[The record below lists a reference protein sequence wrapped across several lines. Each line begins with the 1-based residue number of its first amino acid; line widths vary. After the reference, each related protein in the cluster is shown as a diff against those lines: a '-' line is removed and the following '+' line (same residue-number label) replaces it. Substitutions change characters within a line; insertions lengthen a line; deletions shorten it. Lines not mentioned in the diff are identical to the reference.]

1 MGKQMFGNII
11 CEGRK
16 KLLLSGVTDVDRF
29 EEDVI
34 HAYTILG
41 EMTVKGQNLH
51 VNALSVETGDMD
63 IEGDINSIV
72 YGAENTGPL
81 SFIGKIFR

>member
-1 MGKQMFGNII
+1 MFGNII
-11 CEGRK
+11 VEGRK

-29 EEDVI
+29 EEDII

-41 EMTVKGQNLH
+41 ELTVKGQNLH

-63 IEGDINSIV
+63 IEGEIDSLI
-72 YGAENTGPL
+72 YGAERTSPL
-81 SFIGKIFR
+81 TFIQKIFR

>member
-11 CEGRK
+11 VEGRK

-29 EEDVI
+29 EEDII

-41 EMTVKGQNLH
+41 ELTVKGQNLH

-63 IEGDINSIV
+63 ISGDINSLV
-72 YGAENTGPL
+72 YGEERTSPL
-81 SFIGKIFR
+81 TFIQKIFR

>member
-11 CEGRK
+11 VEGRK

-29 EEDVI
+29 EEDII

-41 EMTVKGQNLH
+41 ELTIKGQNLH

-63 IEGDINSIV
+63 IEGDICSLV
-72 YGAENTGPL
+72 YGSERTTPL
-81 SFIGKIFR
+81 TFIGKIFR

>member
-11 CEGRK
+11 VEGRK
-16 KLLLSGVTDVDRF
+16 KVLLSGVTDVDRF
-29 EEDVI
+29 EEDII

-41 EMTVKGQNLH
+41 ELTIKGFNLH

-63 IEGDINSIV
+63 ISGDINSLV
-72 YGAENTGPL
+72 YGEERTSPL
-81 SFIGKIFR
+81 TFIQKIFR